1 MPTQNGT
8 QNTVQNQSQMLFRD
22 ESMQVETAST
32 MMALAHHETQTSD
45 GEPFIPIVYESCLIS
60 SVASTGYSPPNRNG
74 RRGRSPAP
82 PKEG

>member
-32 MMALAHHETQTSD
+32 MMALANYETQTSD
-45 GEPFIPIVYESCLIS
+45 SKSRIFALYELCLIS
-60 SVASTGYSPPNRNG
+60 SIAST
-74 RRGRSPAP
+74 
-82 PKEG
+82 

>member
-32 MMALAHHETQTSD
+32 MMALANHETQ
-45 GEPFIPIVYESCLIS
+45 
-60 SVASTGYSPPNRNG
+60 ASTGKSQ
-74 RRGRSPAP
+74 SSIDDDQA
-82 PKEG
+82 

>member
-32 MMALAHHETQTSD
+32 MVALANHETQATNGKSLS
-45 GEPFIPIVYESCLIS
+45 PISHELSLMS
-60 SVASTGYSPPNRNG
+60 SIAGTGHSPPNRNG
-74 RRGRSPAP
+74 RRRG
-82 PKEG
+82 